1 MTTRRDRLEV
11 FPARHHVKGLPL
23 SRDGATTSSKEYRMD
38 TAPIN
43 PSTAMT
49 RADVL
54 AAVAAARAKGER
66 PDLSWADLY
75 GANLSRS
82 DKTRESKTGA

>member
-43 PSTAMT
+43 PSTA
-49 RADVL
+49 RQEASDQ
-54 AAVAAARAKGER
+54 AVVTA
-66 PDLSWADLY
+66 
-75 GANLSRS
+75 
-82 DKTRESKTGA
+82 